1 MDLWPDWTAH
11 MALLCVSGDFCRV
24 VDNVNWMKVSR
35 VFGREWKHFDNMPS
49 CLFLPEMPDVNNK
62 KP

>member
-1 MDLWPDWTAH
+1 